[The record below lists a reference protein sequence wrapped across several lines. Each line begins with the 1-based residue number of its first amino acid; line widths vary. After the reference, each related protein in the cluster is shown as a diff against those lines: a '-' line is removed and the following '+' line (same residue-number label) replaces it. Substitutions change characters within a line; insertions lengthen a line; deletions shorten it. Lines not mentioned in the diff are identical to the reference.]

1 MNIIITI
8 PAYNEENHIGNVI
21 KEISEVMQKTAYH
34 HKIIVLDDGSKDNT
48 VKIAK
53 SLGALVY
60 SNKRNLGLAET
71 FKHEMRRCL
80 ENNADIIVHTD
91 ADGQYPSIYIPQLIK
106 EIENGA
112 DLVLGSR
119 FGKGQY
125 SGSFM
130 KKLGNKMFAKVFSQI
145 LNTTITDTT
154 TGFRAF
160 TREVAE
166 LPLIN
171 SFTYTQEQIIRAN
184 NMNMRVVE
192 IPIKTR
198 ATRESKLFKS
208 PLQYAA
214 RAWINILRIYRDF
227 APLKFFGFFGTIFFL
242 VGFLLG
248 IWIIYNILT
257 TGSAGGI
264 PRVILSG
271 VAITTG
277 IQIWLFGF
285 FADMIR
291 K

>member
-248 IWIIYNILT
+248 LWIIYNILT

-285 FADMIR
+285 FADMMR

>member
-277 IQIWLFGF
+277 IQILIFGF